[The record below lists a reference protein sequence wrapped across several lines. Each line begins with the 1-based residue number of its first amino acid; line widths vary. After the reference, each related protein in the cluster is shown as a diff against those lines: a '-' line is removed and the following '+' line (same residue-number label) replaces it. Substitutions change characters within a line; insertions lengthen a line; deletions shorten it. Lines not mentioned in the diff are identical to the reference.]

1 MIGLFF
7 ILNGPNIIEVINEV
21 TGKVTG
27 NWKARAIL
35 WLNIAASTSII
46 NQQKGI
52 IVSDQILIQGK
63 RTADKLTQVKVTPT
77 LIIGL
82 GGTGGEVLL
91 RLRKRFFE
99 KYGILENF
107 PIVSYLWIDTDLTEK
122 DVGARLFADQV
133 KFSQAEKVMATIND
147 TARITADLNQYPHI
161 KNWFYE
167 GLNKLGTMTEG
178 AGQIR
183 AYSRLGFFEHYHTIR
198 QAIQKAGERI
208 RNVENMKLMLD
219 RHNLEVEG
227 SNRFNVYIVC
237 SIAGGTGSGMFLDT
251 AFLVKDIFAG
261 QPVTSVGFLVM
272 PRLFGGEVPRIFAN
286 SYAALKELEHYSYEN
301 QFSVEW
307 PDRVQRNIAPPAFN
321 YCYMVDSMNAA
332 GKTVD
337 GNSKVLL
344 FNMLADNIFKD
355 FSQGEFAGYKRG
367 VRVNLDQFLVD
378 EFAFK
383 HLDDNGRT
391 IIDQKFICRY
401 SSVGLASVT
410 VPLDRIKL
418 ACAYKLAAE
427 VVDQWGNI
435 SGGSY
440 NAGAITQYVLDNFL
454 PAANLYEGSAT
465 RQGLTEQRHDF
476 LKPLVDDGS
485 GQNRSIDSL
494 ISRWAGEIARQ
505 AQDGV
510 PEQKRQSLKQ
520 FFTAA
525 VEAELVKLEAEN
537 KTPDPQQWGDYARAI
552 HFNKEQLIK
561 QGIQSIEREIARVIN
576 QQHQS
581 VGYAIDLLKQ
591 VVFVLLDKAHNYRAK
606 FLSDAEELGRR
617 IERSNKALNNLL
629 AEIARHERRSNWDGR
644 KGIIIRYDL
653 MRFERLAQEH
663 LKNILH
669 RRIRVASAEIVD
681 ELVKFIGA
689 IDRLDSG
696 QVRTEGLIGRLYTLG
711 SDLLSLKKSL
721 VNKFEYFA
729 EPPVQELSLLLFNR
743 EDIDQ
748 KYYPKYLGAGT
759 AAAKKVSDVGDQIL
773 QNLRVTVMDLPRK
786 VAGEGMP
793 AVEEDIVML
802 TRSVFADLGRDFDV
816 VEALWDKF
824 KRPEDREAQLR
835 LVYDNARFWLHGGGQ
850 QRGFRLTNERNR
862 LLIGIPERSDPNNSS
877 ELKRIL
883 VNKIPLP
890 GDPTPSI
897 FSLPDSSE
905 IVFYSE
911 VGGIPINFTD
921 DISNIKLHYQN
932 LYLVEELHT
941 NRYETK
947 FKDIVVL
954 DDQGRRIMEEA
965 HECFLVGV
973 MLDCIQA
980 VSDGRRI
987 LYQYTETIGLNEQRR
1002 MLGVEAKALLE
1013 LQRDQ
1018 RVREHLLHF
1027 ARDRR
1032 EWVKQQPQY
1041 LLQYYAL
1048 LSWYYRN
1055 IYPEQEIVGPDGASY
1070 CEQSTMCRTIVK
1082 ELTMLEKHIS
1092 MSMNLRQFQQ
1102 QAREQLQMLEHF
1114 TKRLPDGKR
1123 AMGFDQ
1129 VMV

>member
-1 MIGLFF
+1 M
-7 ILNGPNIIEVINEV
+7 
-21 TGKVTG
+21 
-27 NWKARAIL
+27 
-35 WLNIAASTSII
+35 
-46 NQQKGI
+46 
-52 IVSDQILIQGK
+52 VSDQILIQGK

-77 LIIGL
+77 LIIGV

-91 RLRKRFFE
+91 RIRKRFFE
-99 KYGILENF
+99 KYGLLENF
-107 PIVSYLWIDTDLTEK
+107 PIVNYLWIDTDLTEK
-122 DVGARLFADQV
+122 DVGARLFAEQV
-133 KFSQAEKVMATIND
+133 KFSQSEKIMATIAD
-147 TARITADLNQYPHI
+147 TARITGDLNQYPHI

-183 AYSRLGFFEHYHTIR
+183 AYSRLGFFEHYHEIR

-219 RHNLEVEG
+219 RHGMEVEG
-227 SNRFNVYIVC
+227 SNRFNVYFVF
-237 SIAGGTGSGMFLDT
+237 SIAGGTGSGMFLDL

-261 QPVTSVGFLVM
+261 QPVTSVGFLVL
-272 PRLFGGEVPRIFAN
+272 PRLFGSEVPRIFGN
-286 SYAALKELEHYSYEN
+286 SYAALKELEHYNYEN

-307 PDRVQRNIAPPAFN
+307 PDRVARSIAPPAFN
-321 YCYMVDSMNAA
+321 YCYLIDSMNGA

-337 GNSKVLL
+337 NNSKPLL

-383 HLDDNGRT
+383 HLNEDGRT

-401 SSVGLASVT
+401 SSIGLASVT

-418 ACAYKLAAE
+418 ACAYKLAAD
-427 VVDQWGNI
+427 VVDQWGSL
-435 SGGSY
+435 SGGGY
-440 NAGAITQYVLDNFL
+440 NAGTITQYVLENFL
-454 PAANLYEGSAT
+454 PAANLYEGTAT
-465 RQGLTEQRHDF
+465 RQGMAEQRHDI
-476 LKPLVDDGS
+476 LKPLVDDGT
-485 GQNRSIDSL
+485 GQSRSIDSL
-494 ISRWAGEIARQ
+494 IAKWAGDVARQ

-510 PEQKRQSLKQ
+510 HEQKRQSLKQ
-520 FFTAA
+520 FLSAA
-525 VEAELVKLEAEN
+525 LETELVKLEAEN
-537 KTPDPQQWGDYARAI
+537 KSPDPQQWGDYARAL

-561 QGIQSIEREIARVIN
+561 KGEQGIEREVARLIN

-591 VVFVLLDKAHNYRAK
+591 VSFVLTDKAYDYRAR
-606 FLSDAEELGRR
+606 FMSDAEELTRR
-617 IERSNKALNNLL
+617 TERSNKMLNGLL
-629 AEIARHERRSNWDGR
+629 AEIATHERRSNWDGR
-644 KGIIIRYDL
+644 KGTIIRYDL
-653 MRFERLAQEH
+653 TRFERLAQEH

-669 RRIRVASAEIVD
+669 RRVRLAAAGAMD
-681 ELVKFIGA
+681 ELVKFIGV

-696 QVRTEGLIGRLYTLG
+696 QVRAEGLIGRLYTLG
-711 SDLLSLKKSL
+711 SDLLALKKSL
-721 VNKFEYFA
+721 LAKLDYFA
-729 EPPVQELSLLLFNR
+729 EPPSQELSLMLYNR
-743 EDIDQ
+743 EDVDQ
-748 KYYPKYLGAGT
+748 KYYPKYLGTGT
-759 AAAKKVSDVGDQIL
+759 GAAKKISDVGDQIL
-773 QNLRVTVMDLPRK
+773 QRLSVTVMDLPRK
-786 VAGEGMP
+786 VAGEGI
-793 AVEEDIVML
+793 ASVEEQIVAL
-802 TRSVFADLGRDFDV
+802 TRTVFDDMGRDFDV

-824 KRPEDREAQLR
+824 KRAEDREAQLR
-835 LVYDNARFWLHGGGQ
+835 LVYDNAKYWLHGGGQ

-862 LLIGIPERSDPNNSS
+862 LLVGVPERSDPTNGA
-877 ELKRIL
+877 ELKRTLI
-883 VNKIPLP
+883 NKIPPP

-897 FSLPDSSE
+897 FSLPETSE

-911 VGGIPINFTD
+911 VGGIPVNFAD
-921 DISNIKLHYQN
+921 EIANMKLHYQN

-941 NRYETK
+941 DRYETK

-954 DDQGRRIMEEA
+954 DDRGRRVMEEA

-980 VSDGRRI
+980 ASDGRRI

-1002 MLGVEAKALLE
+1002 MLGVEPKALLE
-1013 LQRDQ
+1013 LQRDS
-1018 RVREHLLHF
+1018 RVRERLLEI
-1027 ARDRR
+1027 ARSRR
-1032 EWVKQQPQY
+1032 DWIKQNPAF

-1048 LSWYYRN
+1048 LSWYFKQ
-1055 IYPEQEIVGPDGASY
+1055 IYPEQEIIGPDGASY

-1082 ELTMLEKHIS
+1082 ELSLIEHHAS
-1092 MSMNLRQFQQ
+1092 QSMNLRDFQQ
-1102 QAREQLQMLEHF
+1102 QARKQLDMLEQF

-1129 VMV
+1129 VQV